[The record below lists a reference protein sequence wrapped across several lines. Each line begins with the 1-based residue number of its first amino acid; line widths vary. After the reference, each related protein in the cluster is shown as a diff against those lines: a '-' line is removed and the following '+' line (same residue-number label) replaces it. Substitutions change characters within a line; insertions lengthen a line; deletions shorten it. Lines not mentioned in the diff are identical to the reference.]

1 MTSAAEHR
9 RPVPSDGDAILN
21 ALPNPVLLVAP
32 DGRIVDANMAAE
44 SFFEISTQFLQR
56 QSLKELV
63 PFGSPLLA
71 LIDQVRTSG
80 SPVNEYKVD
89 LGTPRIGG
97 DRQVD
102 LHVAPLTERPGHI
115 VVMLQERTIADKMDR
130 QLTHRSAARSV
141 IALAAMLAHEIKN
154 PLSGIRGAAQLLEQQ
169 ASSEDRMLT
178 RLICDEADRI
188 VTLVDRM
195 EVFGDDRPVARG
207 PVNIHSVLDHVK
219 RLAQSGFARNI
230 RFVEDYDPSLPPVLA
245 NQDQLIQVFLNLV
258 KNAAEAVAD
267 LGSDAEIQ
275 LTTAFLARNR
285 GYRCRSSS
293 ASRTTV
299 RACRKTCFPT
309 CSILSSPQSR
319 PAADWDSRWW
329 QRSSVITAAS
339 SNASPSRGKPPSA
352 CCCRC
357 TTPPNISTRTIA
369 RTFRVRPR
377 VPHRTHDK
385 EQQCPQ
391 VAYLSPTTTP
401 PSAQFSTRLFR
412 VPDTRYG

>member
-1 MTSAAEHR
+1 MTSAAEHL
-9 RPVPSDGDAILN
+9 RPSRPTAKRSSMR
-21 ALPNPVLLVAP
+21 LPNPVLLVAP
-32 DGRIVDANMAAE
+32 DGKIVDANMAAE

-71 LIDQVRTSG
+71 LIDQVRASG

-154 PLSGIRGAAQLLEQQ
+154 PLSGIRGAAQLLEQA

-207 PVNIHSVLDHVK
+207 PVNIHSRARSRQAAGAI
-219 RLAQSGFARNI
+219 RLRPQYPLRRGIRSVAAAGARQPGSVDPGVSQSGEERRRSGRRSRQRCGNPAHHRVSSGRSAVGAGQEI
-230 RFVEDYDPSLPPVLA
+230 AGV
-245 NQDQLIQVFLNLV
+245 
-258 KNAAEAVAD
+258 AAAGI
-267 LGSDAEIQ
+267 LRQGQ
-275 LTTAFLARNR
+275 
-285 GYRCRSSS
+285 RSGRAGGSS
-293 ASRTTV
+293 AEPV
-299 RACRKTCFPT
+299 RSVRHD
-309 CSILSSPQSR
+309 QSR
-319 PAADWDSRWW
+319 PAAGSALRWSPK
-329 QRSSVITAAS
+329 SSAIMAAS
-339 SNASPSRGKPPSA
+339 SNANPSRGKPFSA

-357 TTPPNISTRTIA
+357 STPPNISIKAIA
-369 RTFRVRPR
+369 MTFRVRR
-377 VPHRTHDK
+377 RMPHRTQD
-385 EQQCPQ
+385 E
-391 VAYLSPTTTP
+391 
-401 PSAQFSTRLFR
+401 
-412 VPDTRYG
+412 D